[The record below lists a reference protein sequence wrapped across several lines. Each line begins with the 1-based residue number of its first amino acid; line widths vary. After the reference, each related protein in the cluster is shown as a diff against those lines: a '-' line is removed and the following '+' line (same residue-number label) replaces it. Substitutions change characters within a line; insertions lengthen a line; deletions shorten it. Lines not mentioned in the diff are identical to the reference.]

1 MSNLELANLLF
12 PNITKTPEDYFLMYP
27 KRNLPEGASVTRF
40 APSPTGFMHIGN
52 LFSAFASERKAHLSN
67 GIFILRIED
76 TDKKREVENGVSGII
91 NRLSDYKI
99 SYDEGIKCDNS
110 EIGEYGPYVQSKRRE
125 IYHAFVKVLVEHGL
139 AYPCFMTEDEL
150 AELREIQEK
159 NKELP
164 GCYGKYAKYRDI
176 TFEQAKELIDSGK
189 EYVVRFR
196 SQGSLDKRVV
206 FEDRIKGKIEM
217 PENIT
222 DVVLLKSDGIPTYH
236 FAHVVDDTLMR
247 VTDVVRGDEWISSAP
262 IHLQLFD
269 ALAKIYPD
277 NVKRLKY
284 AHIAPIM
291 KEDNGGKRKISKR
304 KDPEAAV
311 TYFIEKGYPIR
322 TMRAYMLNLL
332 NSDFEDWRRANQDEC
347 LEKFPFTFKKMSVS
361 GALFDMKKLDDISKT
376 EISRMSANDVAQLV
390 CEWAYA
396 YDKEFFKFIA
406 EEQDGKSV
414 PKKNTVDI
422 LSIDRG
428 GNKPR
433 KDIAKWT
440 DVKDYISYFFDELFT
455 GYEELP
461 SNISKEDC
469 VKILNAYKNVYED
482 TEDKNLWFET
492 VKSICEPLNFSPD
505 VKAYKACP
513 ENFKGH
519 VGDVSTIIR
528 IAVTGRKQTPDLCSI
543 CRILGKNA
551 VCDRIEKYTQKL
563 SKGSEM

>member
-12 PNITKTPEDYFLMYP
+12 PDITKTPEDYFKMYP
-27 KRNLPEGASVTRF
+27 KRNLPEGTAVTRF

-52 LFSAFASERKAHLSN
+52 LFSAFASERRAHLSN
-67 GIFILRIED
+67 GVFILRIED

-99 SYDEGIKCDNS
+99 SYDEGVRCDGS
-110 EIGEYGPYVQSKRRE
+110 EIGDYAPYVQSQRKE
-125 IYHAFVKVLVEHGL
+125 IYQSFVKVLVEHGL
-139 AYPCFMTEDEL
+139 AYPCFMTEEEL
-150 AELREIQEK
+150 TALREVQEK

-196 SQGSLDKRVV
+196 SNGSLDKRVI
-206 FEDRIKGKIEM
+206 FEDKIKGKIEM

-222 DVVLLKSDGIPTYH
+222 DVVLLKSNGIPTYH

-269 ALAKIYPD
+269 TLAKLYPD

-284 AHIAPIM
+284 AHISPIM

-311 TYFIEKGYPIR
+311 TYFIENGYPIKA
-322 TMRAYMLNLL
+322 MRAYMLNLL
-332 NSDFEDWRRANQDEC
+332 NSDFEDWRRANLNED

-376 EISRMSANDVAQLV
+376 EISKMSGEEVAQLV
-390 CEWAYA
+390 CEWAHT
-396 YDKEFFKFIA
+396 YDKDFFAFIGN
-406 EEQDGKSV
+406 ESNGKIV
-414 PKKNTVDI
+414 PKQNTIEI

-440 DVKDYISYFFDELFT
+440 EVKNYISYFFDELFA
-455 GYEELP
+455 GYEEFP
-461 SNISKEDC
+461 QNIEKSDC
-469 VKILNAYKNVYED
+469 KKILEAYKSVYED
-482 TEDKNLWFET
+482 TRDKNLWFET
-492 VKSICEPLNFSPD
+492 VKSICGPLNFSPD
-505 VKAYKACP
+505 VKEYKACP

-519 VGDVSTIIR
+519 VGDVSTVIR
-528 IAVTGRKQTPDLCSI
+528 IAITGRKQTPDLCSI
-543 CRILGKNA
+543 CRILGKSA
-551 VCDRIEKYTQKL
+551 VQNRLENYIQKL
-563 SKGSEM
+563 SKESEL